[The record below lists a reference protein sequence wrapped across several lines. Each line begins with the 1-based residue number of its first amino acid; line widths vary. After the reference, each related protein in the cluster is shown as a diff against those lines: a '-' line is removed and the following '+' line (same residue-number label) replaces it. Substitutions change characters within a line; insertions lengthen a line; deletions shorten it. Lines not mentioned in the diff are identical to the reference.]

1 MINWIKKYLKLF
13 HSIPFIK
20 ILKTDVN
27 NIQFFFFFS
36 FYIIALT
43 EDRISS
49 IVNLQSIR
57 GFNEVHMTTR
67 WIKQSAESKCIR
79 LIEKFQC
86 DTIRG
91 LGDVLYLLHAA
102 FIGNCFT
109 DILNIVI
116 PVYGQA
122 NLVQKRTHCTGLQRL
137 FFPPFPSPLPPP
149 SFHIGLVCTIK
160 HTRCSHF

>member
-1 MINWIKKYLKLF
+1 MLIIFN
-13 HSIPFIK
+13 
-20 ILKTDVN
+20 
-27 NIQFFFFFS
+27 FFFFF
-36 FYIIALT
+36 FYFILSLSLKI
-43 EDRISS
+43 DFS
-49 IVNLQSIR
+49 SIR

-137 FFPPFPSPLPPP
+137 LFSPSLPLPLPSPPPPP
-149 SFHIGLVCTIK
+149 SLSASYA
-160 HTRCSHF
+160 R

>member
-1 MINWIKKYLKLF
+1 
-13 HSIPFIK
+13 
-20 ILKTDVN
+20 
-27 NIQFFFFFS
+27 
-36 FYIIALT
+36 
-43 EDRISS
+43 
-49 IVNLQSIR
+49 
-57 GFNEVHMTTR
+57 MTTR

-137 FFPPFPSPLPPP
+137 LFSPPLPLPSPPLPFLHRYRPRTHDKAYSLL
-149 SFHIGLVCTIK
+149 SFLNVFIRHGAIHH
-160 HTRCSHF
+160 HTLRLKVISALDIVSIQVVNGNYLG